1 MLSQIK
7 SPLLSQ
13 SQLNGFLKLEPLGIS
28 KCGAKRWDDV
38 FNLTK
43 RNLFISC
50 VAWLRCSRWW
60 WVETR
65 SLISHRLGGAERER
79 GERVDWLMFID
90 KLTAGGIMRR
100 LGAATLHAPA
110 SRVASTNLREVLQ
123 CPLDRLFAALWLFQR
138 WEGPRWALLNFAKI
152 CRQL

>member
-1 MLSQIK
+1 MDSW
-7 SPLLSQ
+7 SWNLLELANVEQ
-13 SQLNGFLKLEPLGIS
+13 KGEM
-28 KCGAKRWDDV
+28 C
-38 FNLTK
+38 LTK

-50 VAWLRCSRWW
+50 VAWLRCSRWWRWW

-123 CPLDRLFAALWLFQR
+123 CPLDHVRQAVQLAKILKAAHWLFQLG
-138 WEGPRWALLNFAKI
+138 EGPRWALMNFTKI
-152 CRQL
+152 CWQL